1 MAAERLSMRKIIE
14 VLRLSAAGHSDRAI
28 ARSVRISHS
37 TVREYRR
44 RAEAAGVSWPL
55 PEEWTASELE
65 ARLFPA
71 PVPSHVARP
80 LPDWARVHEEMKARR
95 RTGVTLQLL
104 WMEYKE
110 AWPDGLQYSQFCEL
124 YRRWKGGLDLVLRHA
139 HRAGEKVFVD
149 YAGQTVPVVDRG
161 TGEVR
166 AAQVFVGVLGASNF
180 TYAEAT
186 WTQSLADWTGAH
198 VRMFAFF
205 GGVPELV
212 VPDNL
217 GSGVSRACR
226 YEPDVNPTYHE
237 LATHYGTAVLPARVG
252 RPRDKAKA
260 ETGVQVVERWIL
272 ARLRHQTFFG
282 LADLNREIRRL
293 LEVLN
298 DRPFQKL
305 EGSRRSL
312 FETLDRPAL
321 GPLPEQP
328 YELSDWR
335 KARVNIDYHI
345 EVEGHYYSVPH
356 MHVRKQVDV
365 RLTERMVEVLLDNRR
380 IAVHARSTRKGGFTT
395 EPSHRPKAH
404 QRHLE
409 WTPSRIVAWAGKTGP
424 RTGELVQRVLES
436 KPHPE
441 QGYRAC
447 LGILRLGNR
456 YGPGRLEAACDRALR
471 IHALTYRSV
480 RSILQSGLDQI
491 PLTEQVAL
499 SLPQNHEHVRGPAYY
514 AGAATTPGDPQE
526 C

>member
-14 VLRLSAAGHSDRAI
+14 VLRLAAAGHSDRAI
-28 ARSVRISHS
+28 ARSVGTAHS

-44 RAEAAGVSWPL
+44 RAEVAGVSWPL

-71 PVPSHVARP
+71 PAPSNEARP

-104 WMEYKE
+104 WMEYEE
-110 AWPDGLQYSQFCEL
+110 AWPDGLQYRQFCEL

-149 YAGQTVPVVDRG
+149 YAGQTVPVVDRA

-166 AAQVFVGVLGASNF
+166 EAQLFVGVLGASNF

-186 WTQSLADWTGAH
+186 WTQSLPDWIGAH
-198 VRMFAFF
+198 VRMFAYF

-237 LATHYGTAVLPARVG
+237 LATHYGTAVLPTRVA

-282 LADLNREIRRL
+282 LGDLHREIRRL
-293 LEVLN
+293 LGDLN
-298 DRPFQKL
+298 ERPFQKL
-305 EGSRRSL
+305 EGSRRTL

-321 GPLPEQP
+321 GPLPEHP
-328 YELSDWR
+328 YEL
-335 KARVNIDYHI
+335 
-345 EVEGHYYSVPH
+345 
-356 MHVRKQVDV
+356 
-365 RLTERMVEVLLDNRR
+365 
-380 IAVHARSTRKGGFTT
+380 
-395 EPSHRPKAH
+395 
-404 QRHLE
+404 
-409 WTPSRIVAWAGKTGP
+409 
-424 RTGELVQRVLES
+424 
-436 KPHPE
+436 
-441 QGYRAC
+441 
-447 LGILRLGNR
+447 
-456 YGPGRLEAACDRALR
+456 
-471 IHALTYRSV
+471 
-480 RSILQSGLDQI
+480 
-491 PLTEQVAL
+491 
-499 SLPQNHEHVRGPAYY
+499 
-514 AGAATTPGDPQE
+514 AT
-526 C
+526 